1 MTSNKEKTIY
11 YYDKDPGYD
20 VIKNITNGFFTTLSL
35 ADGRIMFLN
44 EMGEYH
50 CKLNKE
56 ATKIYG
62 IKIYGKIV
70 IIGKVNH

>member
-1 MTSNKEKTIY
+1 M
-11 YYDKDPGYD
+11 
-20 VIKNITNGFFTTLSL
+20 GFFTTLSL

-44 EMGEYH
+44 ETGEYH

-70 IIGKVNH
+70 IIGKINH